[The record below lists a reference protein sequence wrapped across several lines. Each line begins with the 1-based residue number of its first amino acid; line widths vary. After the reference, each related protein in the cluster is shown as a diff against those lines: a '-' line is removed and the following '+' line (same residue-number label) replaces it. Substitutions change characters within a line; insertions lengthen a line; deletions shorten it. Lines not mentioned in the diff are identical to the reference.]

1 MTASIQDRGTVW
13 PPTKVCMHVLG
24 KARNDIRV
32 MRAATALTEA
42 GYKVSIV
49 DIDRESALPT
59 EEEFRGVCLKHV
71 IIPGWSVYSRRF
83 DPWFLIRAMS
93 VLIRSLFLLLRTPAD
108 IYHAHDE
115 TALPSCY
122 LVALLRRKPLIFDAH
137 EVPTSA
143 LSGNW
148 MSLKSLL
155 KRLFLLIVPSCKAV
169 ISVSPPI
176 VEEFR
181 RRYCC
186 RKVCLI
192 RNIPEYVF
200 VPKSDRLRQ
209 HLGLSSNVR
218 IALYQGNLQPDRGL
232 DRLIRSAAF
241 LEHDIVIVLMGRSI
255 RDTQSQLEA
264 LIVSEGTADRVKIIP
279 PVPYKDLLD
288 YTASADLGLI
298 FYSPDYSLNVRMC
311 LPNKIFEY
319 MMAGIPVL
327 SSDLDAVAEVIKGY
341 DAGQVVSSLAPADIG
356 AAISEV
362 LADRPALERMSRN
375 ALEASRQDLSWEK
388 ESRRL
393 TQLYQDVL
401 QGEVRG

>member
-1 MTASIQDRGTVW
+1 
-13 PPTKVCMHVLG
+13 
-24 KARNDIRV
+24 
-32 MRAATALTEA
+32 
-42 GYKVSIV
+42 
-49 DIDRESALPT
+49 
-59 EEEFRGVCLKHV
+59 
-71 IIPGWSVYSRRF
+71 
-83 DPWFLIRAMS
+83 
-93 VLIRSLFLLLRTPAD
+93 
-108 IYHAHDE
+108 
-115 TALPSCY
+115 
-122 LVALLRRKPLIFDAH
+122 
-137 EVPTSA
+137 
-143 LSGNW
+143 
-148 MSLKSLL
+148 
-155 KRLFLLIVPSCKAV
+155 
-169 ISVSPPI
+169 
-176 VEEFR
+176 
-181 RRYCC
+181 
-186 RKVCLI
+186 
-192 RNIPEYVF
+192 
-200 VPKSDRLRQ
+200 
-209 HLGLSSNVR
+209 
-218 IALYQGNLQPDRGL
+218 
-232 DRLIRSAAF
+232 LIRSAAF